1 MGFPLFPTYTPVPST
16 VAGVVSRETL
26 TRSATKA
33 EDRQATFAAEG
44 TTLPIIY
51 GQDVCAGKVAGIVN
65 TTTYLWLLVVWCAG
79 EDDSIVSTTMNG
91 ESTWHEV
98 TQYNHLGSLT
108 QTVDT
113 YLQAACSSKG
123 ISYTDALPGVCYS
136 AFKVSQRSVDTYP
149 EFAAVIKG
157 RKVYDPRLDS
167 TAILN
172 LVERSEQFDLWS
184 NNGLAVTTNAMVA
197 PNGTTTAETSAAT
210 GGTRY
215 VLSSVTVTAGQ
226 QYTYSLHVKP
236 ADPTKTIYMYTDGP
250 AGTGAAYIVPS
261 TGVVSG
267 MIGTANS
274 IVVSSVGNGWYRCS
288 LTFTPSSTGYAA
300 YHIYPTS
307 TDLHGWWGAQLELG
321 ATAGAYWPTTTF
333 ASATQRLD
341 TPSTWTWSDNPALCL
356 ADFVRSNVYGMGRA
370 IDASSV
376 VAVANKCDEIV
387 GGQKRRTLNLSL
399 IQEQTVDAWLDTL
412 RAYAG
417 CLVSDEGGTLRLVP
431 FMTGSS
437 VMTFDASNI
446 VDGSM
451 RLQKAG
457 VVDIPTVLRVTYT
470 DTSATPYRDGEAV
483 AYAPGALAGTV
494 PWRESTVPMPG
505 INRYSQANREAIE
518 RLNALTLSDLK
529 ASFTCFDIGLK
540 LQLGDPITVTH
551 PIGLTAK
558 PMWLSS
564 ITDLGFGRYALV
576 AEEFD
581 SAILSD
587 TVVSEPTTVD
597 SGLTIAGT
605 PPTLTGLAAT
615 EEIYRTGDGLISSR
629 LRISW
634 TDPEWPNTLNYLV
647 TITDATVL
655 VHQGTAWDEIYVTPA
670 LQEGKTY
677 GIGVRVISRAGV
689 AGDEATT
696 AKAMVGK
703 IGTLPGDVPSLTC
716 TEVAGKV
723 YARWTAA
730 TDLDTL
736 DYELR
741 YGAASVTWAAATY
754 LQRISSLAYTI
765 EGITSGTYDFLIKA
779 RDSYKQ
785 ESANATRAAGV
796 VITSD
801 TAAPQLGSRAM
812 TSPTLVDMAA
822 VGSDWATTDAG
833 NWSAG
838 YTGTAWDSDSRAG
851 NAWNNPTGSTGSSWT
866 SEAWDLGMNVAA
878 TVTTDLTATDIVGG
892 PSVVQIGYSTT
903 TSVVG
908 SMTWVTA
915 LTVDATVR
923 YLRVRATMGSGGA
936 ISIAGPVNINYS
948 GFTV

>member
-1 MGFPLFPTYTPVPST
+1 MAFPLFPTYTPTT

-26 TRSATKA
+26 TRSETKA
-33 EDRQATFAAEG
+33 EDRQANYAAEG

-51 GQDVCAGKVAGIVN
+51 GQDICPGKVAGII
-65 TTTYLWLLVVWCAG
+65 TSSTGYLWLLVIWCAG
-79 EDDSIVSTTMNG
+79 EVDSIVSTTMNG
-91 ESTWHEV
+91 ELVDRGARKWHY
-98 TQYNHLGSLT
+98 TGTSS
-108 QTVDT
+108 QTVNT
-113 YLQAACSSKG
+113 QLQAACATRG
-123 ISYTDALPGVCYS
+123 ITYTDALPGVCYS
-136 AFKVSQRSVDTYP
+136 VFMIGGDELDTFP
-149 EFAAVIKG
+149 EFSAVIKG
-157 RKVYDPRLDS
+157 RKVKPDNVGG
-167 TAILN
+167 A
-172 LVERSEQFDLWS
+172 
-184 NNGLAVTTNAMVA
+184 LA
-197 PNGTTTAETSAAT
+197 
-210 GGTRY
+210 
-215 VLSSVTVTAGQ
+215 
-226 QYTYSLHVKP
+226 
-236 ADPTKTIYMYTDGP
+236 
-250 AGTGAAYIVPS
+250 
-261 TGVVSG
+261 
-267 MIGTANS
+267 
-274 IVVSSVGNGWYRCS
+274 
-288 LTFTPSSTGYAA
+288 
-300 YHIYPTS
+300 
-307 TDLHGWWGAQLELG
+307 
-321 ATAGAYWPTTTF
+321 
-333 ASATQRLD
+333 
-341 TPSTWTWSDNPALCL
+341 WTDNPALCL
-356 ADFVRSNVYGMGRA
+356 ADFVENTTYGMGRS
-370 IDASSV
+370 IDWAT
-376 VAVANKCDEIV
+376 VATVAAKCNEVITD
-387 GGQKRRTLNLSL
+387 QKRRTINLSL
-399 IQEQTVDAWLDTL
+399 IEEQTVDAWLDTL

-417 CLVSDEGGTLRLVP
+417 CMVSTEGASLRLVP
-431 FMTGSS
+431 FMTGTS
-437 VMTFDASNI
+437 VITFDSSNI

-451 RLQKAG
+451 KLQKAG
-457 VVDIPTVLRVTYT
+457 VTDIPTVMRVSYT
-470 DTSATPYRDGEAV
+470 DTTTIPYRDGEAV
-483 AYAPGALAGTV
+483 AYAAGALAGTT
-494 PWRESTVPMPG
+494 PWRESRVPMPG
-505 INRYSQANREAIE
+505 VNRYAQAMREAIE

-529 ASFTCFDIGLK
+529 ASFDCFDIGLK

-564 ITDLGFGRYALV
+564 ITDNGFGRYSLV

-581 SAILSD
+581 AAILSD
-587 TVVSEPTTVD
+587 SVVATPTTID
-597 SGLTIAGT
+597 CGLIVAGT

-629 LRISW
+629 LRVTW
-634 TDPEWPNTLNYLV
+634 TDPAWPSTLNYLV
-647 TITDATVL
+647 SITDAGVL
-655 VHQGTAWDEIYVTPA
+655 VQQGTAWDEVYVSPA

-689 AGDEATT
+689 AGAETTT

-703 IGTLPGDVPSLTC
+703 IGTLPGNVPSLTC
-716 TEVAGKV
+716 TEVGGKV
-723 YARWTAA
+723 YAKWTAA

-736 DYELR
+736 DYEIR
-741 YGAASVTWAAATY
+741 YGTVGVTWAAATY
-754 LQRISSLAYTI
+754 VQRISSLAYTI

-822 VGSDWATTDAG
+822 VGSNWATTDTG

-878 TVTTDLTATDIVGG
+878 TVTTDLDTTDIVGG

-908 SMTWVTA
+908 SMTWVSA
-915 LTVDATVR
+915 LSVDATVR

-936 ISIAGPVNINYS
+936 MSIAGPVNINYS